1 MRFEG
6 SRFVSVSATYP
17 LNWRGG
23 VCYVSRFR
31 ELELRRSLRLRTMP
45 DSPDEE
51 PESDDNAEEQAAD
64 SGTTEKDEEV
74 GFFVLITRTQQ
85 I

>member
-1 MRFEG
+1 
-6 SRFVSVSATYP
+6 
-17 LNWRGG
+17 
-23 VCYVSRFR
+23 
-31 ELELRRSLRLRTMP
+31 MP